1 MCEIKFIKAKL
12 FKKNRCNNLYN
23 DLKGKTV
30 IVTGASRGIGLA
42 IAKKFIE
49 EGANVYDL
57 DVISPTES
65 IPELQYIRC
74 DVSSLD
80 DVKNAFDKIY
90 SENKAVD
97 VLINNAGV
105 ESFGTV
111 TETELSEWNR
121 ILGINLT
128 GSFLTSKYALKTMKN
143 VGGVIEFISSI
154 QAIIIQKRLAA
165 YVTSKHALIGLMK
178 SIALD
183 YAPKVRSV
191 AICPGSVRTPLL
203 EWAAVQEVG
212 NDKVK
217 IDEKIREWGR
227 LYPMQRVAEPDEVAD
242 LAVFLASERAR
253 YITGICIPFDGGLS
267 IVLYESVP
275 EK

>member
-1 MCEIKFIKAKL
+1 M
-12 FKKNRCNNLYN
+12 YN

-65 IPELQYIRC
+65 IRELQYIRC